1 MSSDILPILSRGF
14 LTITCAEPPA
24 QRTQHMPGWD
34 RILICVRTLSIPAS
48 KRPKRE
54 EEHPAKAAGA
64 IFAFYSPRP
73 PL

>member
-1 MSSDILPILSRGF
+1 M
-14 LTITCAEPPA
+14 
-24 QRTQHMPGWD
+24 
-34 RILICVRTLSIPAS
+34 LISVRTLSIPAS